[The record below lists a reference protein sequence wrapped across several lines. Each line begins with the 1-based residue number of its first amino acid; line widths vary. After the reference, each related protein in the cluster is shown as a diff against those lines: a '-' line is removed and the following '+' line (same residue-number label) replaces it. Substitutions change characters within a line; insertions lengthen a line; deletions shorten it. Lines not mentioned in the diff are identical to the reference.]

1 VEQPKFNTIA
11 GKAHK
16 YGDNI
21 DTDVIIPG
29 RYCNMTDPKA
39 LAKHCFEDLDI
50 NFVKKVSQNDI
61 VVAGENFG
69 CGSSREVAAVTLKAA
84 GVSAV
89 IAKSF
94 ARIFFRNS
102 INLGLPIIECPEF
115 VENTDSNDS
124 VEIDLSAGQI
134 RNLTK
139 NATFTFA
146 PYNAELTDIFNAGG
160 LIPWLK
166 KQTKHENSND

>member
-1 VEQPKFNTIA
+1 MEHQKSEIIT

-29 RYCNMTDPKA
+29 RYCNMTDPA
-39 LAKHCFEDLDI
+39 ELAKHCLEDLDAG
-50 NFVKKVSQNDI
+50 FVNRIAQNDI
-61 VVAGENFG
+61 VVAGNNFG

-84 GVSAV
+84 GVGAI
-89 IAKSF
+89 IANSF

-102 INLGLPIIECPEF
+102 INLGLPIIECPEC
-115 VENTDSNDS
+115 VENTDSGDV
-124 VEIDLSAGQI
+124 VEISIKQSKI
-134 RNLTK
+134 HNKTKNLTY
-139 NATFTFA
+139 TFA
-146 PYNAELTDIFNAGG
+146 PYNTELSEIFNAGG

-166 KQTKHENSND
+166 LQTLRETTHD